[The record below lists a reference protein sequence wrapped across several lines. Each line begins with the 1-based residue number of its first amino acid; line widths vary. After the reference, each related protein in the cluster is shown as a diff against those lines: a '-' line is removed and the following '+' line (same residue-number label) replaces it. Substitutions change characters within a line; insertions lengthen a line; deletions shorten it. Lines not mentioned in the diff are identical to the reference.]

1 MQILQLISSSG
12 FYGAEGVVLNLSC
25 ALQNLG
31 CDVTLGVF
39 NADLPENIDLCKA
52 AQMRSI
58 KVWNMPCKKKVDLG
72 ALARL
77 VHRLRQTDTLIIHTH
92 GYKADVYGYLASR
105 FTTCRTVATCH
116 NWTNRTSALKGYG
129 RIDKLLLRHF
139 NQVVAVS
146 ENVLSMVE
154 ESGLK
159 RSEIALICN
168 GVDTAHF
175 RGEDNQSELEEPF
188 RIGALLRLSHEKG
201 ADVLVRAL
209 PLILRRFPETTCVIA
224 GEGPERNQL
233 TALAKNLGVSDSVE
247 FRGFCSD
254 TAKFLSTCSVVA
266 HPSRMDGMPLAIL
279 EAMASGKPIVASE
292 VGDIPKLINHGE
304 AGLLVQPGDPEA
316 LGFALIHLL
325 ENATERTRIATAA
338 QKRAQ
343 QLYDASV
350 MARAYFT
357 LYQQCTDEAFS
368 LAAQME

>member
-12 FYGAEGVVLNLSC
+12 FYGAEGVVLSLSC
-25 ALQNLG
+25 GLQQLG

-39 NADLPENIDLCKA
+39 NADSPENTDLCKT

-58 KVWNMPCKKKVDLG
+58 KVWNMPCRRKVDVG

-77 VHRLRQTDTLIIHTH
+77 IHRLRQTDTTVIHTH

-105 FTTCRTVATCH
+105 FTYCRSVATCH

-129 RIDKLLLRHF
+129 SIDKLFLRHF

-146 ENVLSMVE
+146 DNVLSIME

-175 RGEDNQSELEEPF
+175 RGEGNQPQLGEPF
-188 RIGALLRLSHEKG
+188 RIGALSRLSPEKG
-201 ADVLVRAL
+201 IDILVRAF
-209 PLILRRFPETTCVIA
+209 PLILRRFPGTTCVIA
-224 GEGPERNQL
+224 GEGPERNKL
-233 TALAKNLGVSDSVE
+233 TALANDLGVGDAIE
-247 FRGFCSD
+247 FRGFCPD
-254 TAKFLSTCSVVA
+254 TAKFLSTCTVVA

-279 EAMASGKPIVASE
+279 EAMASGRPIVASE
-292 VGDIPKLINHGE
+292 VGDIPKLFNHGE
-304 AGLLVQPGDPEA
+304 SGLLVRPGDPDA

-338 QKRAQ
+338 QTRAQ
-343 QLYDASV
+343 KLYDASV
-350 MARAYFT
+350 MAHAYFT

-368 LAAQME
+368 LAAQKD